1 MNRRFIFRMRPTICR
16 RAKRGGNSRAAVAY
30 NMICESEH
38 LELLGFN
45 TSYIIRMWH
54 GHIHNSQYVSQNKDR

>member
-1 MNRRFIFRMRPTICR
+1 MF
-16 RAKRGGNSRAAVAY
+16 KQAATEPWMANWRWLRSVS
-30 NMICESEH
+30 EGKSEH

>member
-30 NMICESEH
+30 NMICKLEH
-38 LELLGFN
+38 LELLNFN
-45 TSYIIRMWH
+45 TLYIEIYVE
-54 GHIHNSQYVSQNKDR
+54 HIYVSQLPERKDR